1 MVPQYQFNLG
11 ADPILNY
18 NPNTLQSY
26 RENLEQELERL
37 QAIRQ
42 MPTNPYNQIKTNLW
56 DEIEKEV
63 SSLTNEQKVL
73 LIKDETYS
81 KIEEQ
86 LQMLVQQELFN
97 LVKDKINNSE
107 QGRKILQQ
115 QLDTIKSRK
124 SAIIEESNR
133 EIELFKKFQIA
144 VQANPNLTYPE
155 FIKNV
160 NSVNV

>member
-1 MVPQYQFNLG
+1 MAPQYQFNLG
-11 ADPILNY
+11 ADPILTY
-18 NPNTLQSY
+18 NQNNLNAYQ
-26 RENLEQELERL
+26 ENLEQELQRL

-42 MPTNPYNQIKTNLW
+42 MPTNPYNQVKTNLW

-63 SSLTNEQKVL
+63 SSLTNDQKVL
-73 LIKDETYS
+73 LIKDESYG

-86 LQMLVQQELFN
+86 LQVLIQQELFN

-124 SAIIEESNR
+124 TSIIEESNR
-133 EIELFKKFQIA
+133 EMELFKKFQIA

-160 NSVNV
+160 NSVSV

>member
-18 NPNTLQSY
+18 NPNNFNTY
-26 RENLEQELERL
+26 RENLEQELQRL
-37 QAIRQ
+37 EAIRQ
-42 MPTNPYNQIKTNLW
+42 IPTNPYNQVKTNLW

-63 SSLTNEQKVL
+63 SSLTNDQKVL
-73 LIKDETYS
+73 LIKDESYG

-86 LQMLVQQELFN
+86 LQILIQQELFN

-133 EIELFKKFQIA
+133 EMELFKKFQIA

-160 NSVNV
+160 NSVSV

>member
-11 ADPILNY
+11 VDPILNY
-18 NPNTLQSY
+18 NPSTLQTHQ
-26 RENLEQELERL
+26 ENLEQELQRL

-42 MPTNPYNQIKTNLW
+42 APINPYNQVKTNLW

-63 SSLTNEQKVL
+63 SSLTNDQKVL

-97 LVKDKINNSE
+97 LVKGKINNSE

-160 NSVNV
+160 NSVSV

>member
-18 NPNTLQSY
+18 SPSTLQTY
-26 RENLEQELERL
+26 RENLEQELQRL
-37 QAIRQ
+37 QAVRQ
-42 MPTNPYNQIKTNLW
+42 AQTNPYNRVKTNLW

-63 SSLTNEQKVL
+63 SSLTNDQKVL
-73 LIKDETYS
+73 LIKDETYG

-86 LQMLVQQELFN
+86 LQVLVQQELFN

-155 FIKNV
+155 FIKNI

>member
-144 VQANPNLTYPE
+144 VQANPNLTYAE
-155 FIKNV
+155 FIK
-160 NSVNV
+160 SIS

>member
-11 ADPILNY
+11 ADPILSY
-18 NPNTLQSY
+18 NPNTLQTY
-26 RENLEQELERL
+26 RENLEQELQRL
-37 QAIRQ
+37 RAVNQ
-42 MPTNPYNQIKTNLW
+42 MPTNPYNQVKTNLW

-63 SSLTNEQKVL
+63 SSLTNDQKVL

-86 LQMLVQQELFN
+86 LQILVQQELFN

-155 FIKNV
+155 FIKNI
-160 NSVNV
+160 NSVSV

>member
-18 NPNTLQSY
+18 NPSTLQTY

-37 QAIRQ
+37 QAIKQ
-42 MPTNPYNQIKTNLW
+42 MPTNPYNQVKTNLW

-63 SSLTNEQKVL
+63 SSLTNDQKVL

-155 FIKNV
+155 FIKNI
-160 NSVNV
+160 NSVSI

>member
-1 MVPQYQFNLG
+1 MGPQYQFNLG
-11 ADPILNY
+11 SDPILNY
-18 NPNTLQSY
+18 NPNTLNTYQ
-26 RENLEQELERL
+26 ENLEQELQRL

-42 MPTNPYNQIKTNLW
+42 MPTNPYNQVKTNLW

-63 SSLTNEQKVL
+63 SSLTNDQKVL
-73 LIKDETYS
+73 LIKDESYG

-97 LVKDKINNSE
+97 LVKDKINTSE

-115 QLDTIKSRK
+115 QLDNIKSRK

-160 NSVNV
+160 NSVSV

>member
-11 ADPILNY
+11 ADPILNF
-18 NPNTLQSY
+18 NPYTLQTY

-42 MPTNPYNQIKTNLW
+42 MPTNPYNQVKTNLW

-63 SSLTNEQKVL
+63 SSLTNDQKVL

-124 SAIIEESNR
+124 SAIIEESNK